1 MVDRPRRRLFAGNDT
16 GGYLMEESTMYD
28 SGRKIGSTSE
38 SAQTAIAGKLVTRA
52 YTLGNQNVKRWR
64 RGQLGVNTVNNDAF
78 TIKVVT
84 LDPDKSETVLSHTA
98 DSTEEALLRFGT
110 GRTRGY
116 GAQVEINVTAGTP
129 SFRHVSLDAIADGL
143 NIRTEVA

>member
-1 MVDRPRRRLFAGNDT
+1 MDENTID
-16 GGYLMEESTMYD
+16 D

-78 TIKVVT
+78 TIKVNT

-98 DSTEEALLRFGT
+98 DSAEEALLRFGT